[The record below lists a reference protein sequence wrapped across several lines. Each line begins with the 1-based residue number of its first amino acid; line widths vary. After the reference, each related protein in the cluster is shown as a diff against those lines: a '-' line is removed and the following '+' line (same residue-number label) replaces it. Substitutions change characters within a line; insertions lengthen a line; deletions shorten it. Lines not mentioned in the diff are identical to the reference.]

1 MPPKSKAKPAIT
13 ALQAQSKS
21 KPTNKRSC
29 GENEKTENK
38 NGDDGGDIDGSGD
51 GQDDQDMT
59 GVEDQP
65 RVFDQDGNQIPLD
78 KLAELLKKPHGVS
91 QPRNNKRRQVIKD
104 DSDQEYRLTPVPKTP
119 KRQNAKTPKR
129 QNANDAL

>member
-1 MPPKSKAKPAIT
+1 M
-13 ALQAQSKS
+13 
-21 KPTNKRSC
+21 
-29 GENEKTENK
+29 TENK
-38 NGDDGGDIDGSGD
+38 NGEDGGDIDGSGD

-119 KRQNAKTPKR
+119 KRQNA
-129 QNANDAL
+129 NDTL

>member
-1 MPPKSKAKPAIT
+1 MPPKSKTKPAMT
-13 ALQAQSKS
+13 VLQAQSKS
-21 KPTNKRSC
+21 KPTNKLA

-38 NGDDGGDIDGSGD
+38 NGEDGGDIDGSGD

-78 KLAELLKKPHGVS
+78 KLPEFLKKPHGVS
-91 QPRNNKRRQVIKD
+91 QPWNNKRRQVIKD
-104 DSDQEYRLTPVPKTP
+104 DSDQEYQLTPVPKTP
-119 KRQNAKTPKR
+119 KRQNAN
-129 QNANDAL
+129 NAL